1 MLAGFL
7 KKYSRLGCLIFMG
20 MLASCATQKTGTTSG
35 TGTYAEDLSYIRPK
49 FEAEKDTISIT
60 ETGPVKLPVQI
71 AATHTVNKKVDGV
84 LDSLDKINQLRKFVD
99 GYTIQIYSGQNREEA
114 IAAKSKMIVE
124 VGDEASLQYDQPKFR
139 VTAGRYFTKLEAQ
152 KDLMRLR
159 RYFSNAIL
167 VPEKILVK

>member
-1 MLAGFL
+1 MYRYRTIRAFKMLAGFL
-7 KKYSRLGCLIFMG
+7 KIQSARLPDFYGHACL
-20 MLASCATQKTGTTSG
+20 LCHSKTGTTSG

-99 GYTIQIYSGQNREEA
+99 GYTIQIYSGQNR
-114 IAAKSKMIVE
+114 KKQ
-124 VGDEASLQYDQPKFR
+124 LPPNPK
-139 VTAGRYFTKLEAQ
+139 
-152 KDLMRLR
+152 
-159 RYFSNAIL
+159 
-167 VPEKILVK
+167 